1 MTKMSKSLLLGV
13 LIVILSPL
21 ATLALDISLDDVER
35 LATGKNLVNNNC
47 TNCHDLQDF
56 PQTSDLQ
63 HMKTCLMTPTPSE
76 KQMMFEFLSSMATI
90 EVKCLSCHDRERI
103 NAARKTLQQWQV
115 SVNKMATKS
124 KVSVTT
130 KEIEAISAFLA
141 MEQGSKY
148 YISR

>member
-1 MTKMSKSLLLGV
+1 MTKLSISLFWGV
-13 LIVILSPL
+13 LFVILSPL
-21 ATLALDISLDDVER
+21 ATLALDISLAKVEW

-56 PQTSDLQ
+56 PQISDLQ
-63 HMKTCLMTPTPSE
+63 HMKTCLMTPTASE